1 MIRCAAG
8 YSVLYR
14 KCSIPVRYR
23 YRYSILIILNFNI
36 VSFAAH
42 SAARSTCTSTRY
54 LLEGVPG
61 VAGVLPPLD
70 GVRLVV
76 PGVPGVGGGARPCA
90 LPARGRPGV
99 LVVRLGVP
107 LGVRGVPAADV
118 RPTRGPEDRRP
129 GRPF

>member
-1 MIRCAAG
+1 MPGWPGEKAG
-8 YSVLYR
+8 RAGDRTEVEEEEV
-14 KCSIPVRYR
+14 VRR
-23 YRYSILIILNFNI
+23 RF
-36 VSFAAH
+36 SF
-42 SAARSTCTSTRY
+42 SLSPEEELLPMLARDTRPFL